1 MAVPNVYMPMYTNG
15 HTGTRILLPAGVA
28 VATAYGNITV
38 HTNGHICAII
48 FTNMERRIY
57 FNQENLR

>member
-1 MAVPNVYMPMYTNG
+1 MAVPSVYMPMYTNG

-38 HTNGHICAII
+38 HTNGHICAMT
-48 FTNMERRIY
+48 FTNMERRII
-57 FNQENLR
+57 

>member
-1 MAVPNVYMPMYTNG
+1 MPMYTIG

-38 HTNGHICAII
+38 HRNSHICAII
-48 FTNMERRIY
+48 FTNMERGIIFY
-57 FNQENLR
+57 QENLR